1 MEYFPHPSG
10 ITQMAGCK
18 LLLPLNPNSEGRF
31 SMKRKIALGLLV
43 AAVLAA
49 APAVPQPGKS
59 EVAKMTLKVGDAA
72 PDFTLLSDQWKTVK
86 LSDYRGKKNV
96 FLAVYVLA
104 FSEGCTKQM
113 RAVQAGIDSGRIPA
127 ADTEVFGVS
136 MDSPAANAAFA
147 EQNGLHF
154 PLLSDMNHKMLTSYG
169 ILTTYSVE
177 NEDYQWALRANIVI
191 DKQGILR
198 LIDEGD
204 EAVDPNTALTL
215 CTTLHKQPPS
225 D

>member
-1 MEYFPHPSG
+1 
-10 ITQMAGCK
+10 
-18 LLLPLNPNSEGRF
+18 
-31 SMKRKIALGLLV
+31 MKRRALIVGLVLIAAV
-43 AAVLAA
+43 AAPPLARQ
-49 APAVPQPGKS
+49 VHKS
-59 EVAKMTLKVGDAA
+59 QVARTFLKVGDAA
-72 PDFTLLSDQWKTVK
+72 PDFTLLTDEWKTVR

-104 FSEGCTKQM
+104 FSEGCTRQM
-113 RAVQAGIDSGRIPA
+113 RAVQAGIDSGKIPTS
-127 ADTEVFGVS
+127 DTAVFGVS
-136 MDSPAANAAFA
+136 LDSPAANAAFA
-147 EQNGLHF
+147 EQNGLEF

-169 ILTTYSVE
+169 ILKTYSVE

-191 DKQGILR
+191 DKQGVIR

-215 CTTLHKQPPS
+215 CTTLHKQPPL

>member
-1 MEYFPHPSG
+1 MKRTVVIG
-10 ITQMAGCK
+10 
-18 LLLPLNPNSEGRF
+18 LLL
-31 SMKRKIALGLLV
+31 IA
-43 AAVLAA
+43 AIA
-49 APAVPQPGKS
+49 APPLAHQVRKS
-59 EVAKMTLKVGDAA
+59 QVTHMSLKVGDTA
-72 PDFTLLSDQWKTVK
+72 PDFTLLTNEWKTIK

-96 FLAVYVLA
+96 LLAVYVLA

-113 RAVQAGIDSGRIPA
+113 RAVQAGIDSGRIPS

-136 MDSPAANAAFA
+136 LDSPAANAAFA

-169 ILTTYSVE
+169 ILKTYSIE

-191 DKQGILR
+191 DKQGIIR

-204 EAVDPNTALTL
+204 NAVDPNTALTL
-215 CTTLHKQPPS
+215 CTTLHKQVPT

>member
-1 MEYFPHPSG
+1 M
-10 ITQMAGCK
+10 MKRALVAG
-18 LLLPLNPNSEGRF
+18 LLL
-31 SMKRKIALGLLV
+31 IA
-43 AAVLAA
+43 AAA
-49 APAVPQPGKS
+49 APPLAHQVHKS
-59 EVAKMTLKVGDAA
+59 QVARTSLKVGGVA
-72 PDFTLLSDQWKTVK
+72 PDFTLLTDEWKTVR

-104 FSEGCTKQM
+104 FSEGCTRQM
-113 RAVQAGIDSGRIPA
+113 RAVQAAIDSGQIPTS
-127 ADTEVFGVS
+127 DTAVLGVS
-136 MDSPAANAAFA
+136 LDSPAANAAFA
-147 EQNGLHF
+147 ERNGLAF

-169 ILTTYSVE
+169 ILKTYSVE

-191 DKQGILR
+191 DKQGIIR

-225 D
+225 E

>member
-1 MEYFPHPSG
+1 
-10 ITQMAGCK
+10 
-18 LLLPLNPNSEGRF
+18 
-31 SMKRKIALGLLV
+31 MKRALIV
-43 AAVLAA
+43 AVLLIVAIA
-49 APAVPQPGKS
+49 APPLAHQVHKAPIARMS
-59 EVAKMTLKVGDAA
+59 LKVGDTA
-72 PDFTLLSDQWKTVK
+72 PDFTLLTNQWKTVK

-104 FSEGCTKQM
+104 FSEGCTQQM
-113 RAVQAGIDSGRIPA
+113 RAVQAGIESGRIPTE
-127 ADTEVFGVS
+127 DTAVFGVS
-136 MDSPAANAAFA
+136 LDSPAANAAFA

-169 ILTTYSVE
+169 ILKTYSVE

-191 DKQGILR
+191 DRQGIIR

-204 EAVDPNTALTL
+204 NAVDPNTALTL
-215 CTTLHKQPPS
+215 CTTLHKQTPS

>member
-1 MEYFPHPSG
+1 MMKRAIIVG
-10 ITQMAGCK
+10 
-18 LLLPLNPNSEGRF
+18 LLL
-31 SMKRKIALGLLV
+31 IA
-43 AAVLAA
+43 AAA
-49 APAVPQPGKS
+49 APPLAHQVHRARD
-59 EVAKMTLKVGDAA
+59 VARMSLKVGDMA
-72 PDFTLLSDQWKTVK
+72 PDFTLLTNEWKTVK
-86 LSDYRGKKNV
+86 LSDYRGQKNV

-113 RAVQAGIDSGRIPA
+113 RAVQAGIDSGRIPT

-136 MDSPAANAAFA
+136 LDSPAANAAFA

-154 PLLSDMNHKMLTSYG
+154 PLLSDMNHKMLKTYG
-169 ILTTYSVE
+169 ILKTYSVE

-191 DKQGILR
+191 DKQGIIR

-204 EAVDPNTALTL
+204 NAVDPNTALTL
-215 CTTLHKQPPS
+215 CTTLHKQLPS

>member
-1 MEYFPHPSG
+1 
-10 ITQMAGCK
+10 
-18 LLLPLNPNSEGRF
+18 
-31 SMKRKIALGLLV
+31 MKRALGVGLLLV
-43 AAVLAA
+43 AAVA
-49 APAVPQPGKS
+49 APQLAHQIHKPQ
-59 EVAKMTLKVGDAA
+59 VARLSLKVGDRA
-72 PDFTLLSDQWKTVK
+72 PDFTLLTNEWKTVK

-113 RAVQAGIDSGRIPA
+113 RAVQAGLDTGRIPTS
-127 ADTEVFGVS
+127 DTEVFGVS
-136 MDSPAANAAFA
+136 LDSPAANAAFA

-169 ILTTYSVE
+169 ILKTYSIE

-191 DKQGILR
+191 DKQGVIR

-204 EAVDPNTALTL
+204 NAVDPNTALTL
-215 CTTLHKQPPS
+215 CTTLHKPLS
-225 D
+225 LD

>member
-1 MEYFPHPSG
+1 MVKRAL
-10 ITQMAGCK
+10 IVA
-18 LLLPLNPNSEGRF
+18 LL
-31 SMKRKIALGLLV
+31 
-43 AAVLAA
+43 LAA
-49 APAVPQPGKS
+49 AAVAPPLAHQMRKS
-59 EVAKMTLKVGDAA
+59 RVARTSLKVGDAA
-72 PDFTLLSDQWKTVK
+72 PDFALLTNEWKTVK

-113 RAVQAGIDSGRIPA
+113 RAVQAGIDSGRIPT

-136 MDSPAANAAFA
+136 LDSPAANAAFA
-147 EQNGLHF
+147 EQNSLHF
-154 PLLSDMNHKMLTSYG
+154 PLLSDMNHKMLKIYG
-169 ILTTYSVE
+169 ILKTYSVE

-191 DKQGILR
+191 DKQGIIR

-204 EAVDPNTALTL
+204 NAVDPNTALTL
-215 CTTLHKQPPS
+215 WTTLHKPSPS

>member
-1 MEYFPHPSG
+1 MRRALV
-10 ITQMAGCK
+10 AG
-18 LLLPLNPNSEGRF
+18 S
-31 SMKRKIALGLLV
+31 LLV
-43 AAVLAA
+43 VAAAVPPLAHQ
-49 APAVPQPGKS
+49 VHKPQ
-59 EVAKMTLKVGDAA
+59 VAHLSLQVGDLA
-72 PDFTLLSDQWKTVK
+72 PNFTLLADDWKTVK

-191 DKQGILR
+191 DKQGIIR

-204 EAVDPNTALTL
+204 NAVDPNTALTL
-215 CTTLHKQPPS
+215 CTTLHKQPS
-225 D
+225 AN

>member
-1 MEYFPHPSG
+1 
-10 ITQMAGCK
+10 
-18 LLLPLNPNSEGRF
+18 
-31 SMKRKIALGLLV
+31 MKRAFAAGLILV
-43 AAVLAA
+43 AAIA
-49 APAVPQPGKS
+49 APPLAHQVHKGQIARMS
-59 EVAKMTLKVGDAA
+59 LKAGDLA
-72 PDFTLLSDQWKTVK
+72 PDFTLLTDDWKTVK

-113 RAVQAGIDSGRIPA
+113 RAVQAGIDSGRIPT

-136 MDSPAANAAFA
+136 LDSPAANAAFA
-147 EQNGLHF
+147 EQNGLQF

-169 ILTTYSVE
+169 ILKTYSIE

-191 DKQGILR
+191 DKQGIIR

-204 EAVDPNTALTL
+204 NAVDPNTALTL
-215 CTTLHKQPPS
+215 CTTLHKQAS
-225 D
+225 SN

>member
-1 MEYFPHPSG
+1 VVKRALIVG
-10 ITQMAGCK
+10 
-18 LLLPLNPNSEGRF
+18 LLL
-31 SMKRKIALGLLV
+31 IA
-43 AAVLAA
+43 AAVAPPLAHQ
-49 APAVPQPGKS
+49 VRKS
-59 EVAKMTLKVGDAA
+59 RVARTSLKVGDAA
-72 PDFTLLSDQWKTVK
+72 PDFTLLTDEWKTVR
-86 LSDYRGKKNV
+86 LSEYRGKKNV

-113 RAVQAGIDSGRIPA
+113 RAVQAGIDSGQIPTS
-127 ADTEVFGVS
+127 DTAVFGVS
-136 MDSPAANAAFA
+136 LDSPAANAAFA
-147 EQNGLHF
+147 EQNGLEF

-169 ILTTYSVE
+169 ILKTYSVE

-191 DKQGILR
+191 DKQGIIR

>member
-1 MEYFPHPSG
+1 
-10 ITQMAGCK
+10 
-18 LLLPLNPNSEGRF
+18 
-31 SMKRKIALGLLV
+31 MKRAFAIGLL
-43 AAVLAA
+43 LAA
-49 APAVPQPGKS
+49 AIAAPPLARQVHKS
-59 EVAKMTLKVGDAA
+59 RIARTSLKVGDPA
-72 PDFTLLSDQWKTVK
+72 PDFTLLTDDWKTVK
-86 LSDYRGKKNV
+86 LSEYRDKKNV

-113 RAVQAGIDSGRIPA
+113 RAVQAGIDSGRIPT

-136 MDSPAANAAFA
+136 LDSPAANAAFA

-169 ILTTYSVE
+169 ILKTYSVE

-191 DKQGILR
+191 DKQGIIR

-204 EAVDPNTALTL
+204 NAVDPNTALTF
-215 CTTLHKQPPS
+215 CTTLHKKAPS
-225 D
+225 N